1 MIIQLALNWQAAN
14 CGTDS
19 NFFQLAFIFI
29 ILVRIFTQEAHNNK
43 IIERRTF
50 KAVTLFTSGCLLT
63 ALGIYE
69 AYTIAKNSFYFEY
82 DAKTKTGNI
91 VCFQNRIVYV
101 AEIILCFLT
110 IIKDIVF
117 IIIGEGDSD
126 RQVNLSN

>member
-1 MIIQLALNWQAAN
+1 L
-14 CGTDS
+14 
-19 NFFQLAFIFI
+19 FQLAFISI

-50 KAVTLFTSGCLLT
+50 KAVMLFTSGCLLT

-110 IIKDIVF
+110 VIKDIVF

>member
-1 MIIQLALNWQAAN
+1 M
-14 CGTDS
+14 
-19 NFFQLAFIFI
+19 
-29 ILVRIFTQEAHNNK
+29 
-43 IIERRTF
+43 
-50 KAVTLFTSGCLLT
+50 LFTSGCLLT

-117 IIIGEGDSD
+117 IIMREGDSD